1 MKNKLHILENL
12 RLLDDI
18 FMTVVFDDNIPA
30 TEMVLQIVT
39 EEKDLSVTHMTAQR
53 EIRNPYGRSV
63 RMDILAEDAAGRR
76 FDVEVQREKRG
87 AVPQRARFHSGMLD
101 SRLLKAGER
110 DFTKLPDTYVIFI
123 TEDDVIGQGRPI
135 YRMERQI
142 GAEGGR
148 FGDGSCILYVNGAYR
163 GEDPIGKLM
172 HDFHCTRADD
182 MYYPVLAE
190 RGKIPERAQR
200 REKRDGR
207 SIRRMEKRDYRG
219 RTKSGGAGR
228 EGKFKRDRP

>member
-1 MKNKLHILENL
+1 
-12 RLLDDI
+12 
-18 FMTVVFDDNIPA
+18 
-30 TEMVLQIVT
+30 
-39 EEKDLSVTHMTAQR
+39 MTAQR

-101 SRLLKAGER
+101 SRLLKAGEQ
-110 DFTKLPDTYVIFI
+110 DFTKLPDVYVIFI
-123 TEDDVIGQGRPI
+123 TEDDVIGQGRPV

-142 GAEGGR
+142 EAKGDR
-148 FGDGSCILYVNGAYR
+148 FSDGSCILYVNGAYR

-190 RGKIPERAQR
+190 RVRYLKEHREGRSVMGGVLEEWRKEIIEEERKAAEQAVKEARKEGERAV
-200 REKRDGR
+200 RENSKE
-207 SIRRMEKRDYRG
+207 IARRMLEEKELTEEKIAKYFGLTLEEVR
-219 RTKSGGAGR
+219 KLSGQKTA
-228 EGKFKRDRP
+228 